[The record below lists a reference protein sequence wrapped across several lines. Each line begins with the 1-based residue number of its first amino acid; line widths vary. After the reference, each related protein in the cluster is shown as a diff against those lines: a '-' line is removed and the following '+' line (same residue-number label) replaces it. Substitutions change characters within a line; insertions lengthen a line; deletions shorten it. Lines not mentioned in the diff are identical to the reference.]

1 MIFELI
7 LIIIRLLEVIFL
19 FDIRNRILFILLI
32 SFLVLLVFFIFIY
45 LVLNCHWKLRRLILD
60 ELFLLDLLHSLDG
73 VQLYKIIYLLQIKD
87 FKFLK
92 VIF

>member
-32 SFLVLLVFFIFIY
+32 SFLVLLVFFIFID
-45 LVLNCHWKLRRLILD
+45 LVLDCHWKLRRLIL
-60 ELFLLDLLHSLDG
+60 E
-73 VQLYKIIYLLQIKD
+73 
-87 FKFLK
+87 
-92 VIF
+92 